1 MSSTMTMTMTMT
13 MTIKRDA
20 HAEGREAYHAGKS
33 ETENPFDLGEDE
45 DNYLAWSDGWIEAA
59 EEDEKEN

>member
-1 MSSTMTMTMTMT
+1 

-20 HAEGREAYHAGKS
+20 YAEGREAYHAGKS

-59 EEDEKEN
+59 EEDEAD